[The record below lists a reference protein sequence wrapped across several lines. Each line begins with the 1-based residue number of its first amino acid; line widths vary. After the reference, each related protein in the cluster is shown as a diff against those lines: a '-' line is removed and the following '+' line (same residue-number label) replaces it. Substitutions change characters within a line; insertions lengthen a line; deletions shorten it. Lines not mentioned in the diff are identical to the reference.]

1 MQVKIIKKV
10 LIFTLFL
17 VQSIQFF
24 AKSQNVLDFKEIQR
38 HALDSMKQSDG
49 SLIFD
54 GKKDYLKMNNPAYN
68 QEAMAIYMKF
78 RLTSSSFLNKTLEL
92 INTADGEV
100 ESGSSNATWG
110 LSVNYTKDGLWVVS
124 YDDMQGEMTHNFTK
138 FRFIPGTLYE
148 LYVYLDGK
156 NIRIYVD
163 GKCISEKR
171 LPYGYYYNA
180 HNLYVGAGVLKD
192 SYSAMQIYDF
202 EIYTG
207 KQNKKESEK
216 LALKGNVLLEDK
228 SIFALED
235 LQSFVRSKQEFTK
248 DLEIKNGSCMT
259 LINPL
264 RKSNS
269 FGAYFDFTFQ
279 GKTQT
284 LRNTLEFFNTADSMP
299 EIYGKWGLSLNY
311 DRNGLSLLI
320 SSNQTS
326 TIKTGVFFRE
336 NERYSMFIYVDNCDI
351 YIYVNGKCVKRVA
364 NTNLFYKETTYLHVG
379 AGVLVN
385 SYVPMTLHDF
395 KLTNKLLENKKE
407 VDEMLVSLMPPEN
420 EKLNTIMII
429 KDGKKEGFSLRV
441 PNKENYVLAGAIAS
455 YAVSAAVFTFIP
467 VCFGIYGY
475 NNFIYQESSSRY
487 HKAMY
492 QEELDL
498 YYKNMQ
504 QSSFCANT
512 ALTAGIVLIPVCA
525 TTLTSGIIL
534 TVIYQK
540 LKMEHLPKVAF
551 GFIPNQGCRIQFS
564 VPFKG

>member
-24 AKSQNVLDFKEIQR
+24 AKSQNVLDFKEIQK
-38 HALDSMKQSDG
+38 HALNSMKQSDG

-78 RLTSSSFLNKTLEL
+78 RLTSSNFMNRTIEL
-92 INTADGEV
+92 VNTADVGV
-100 ESGSSNATWG
+100 EEGSSGNWG
-110 LSVNYTKDGLWVVS
+110 VSVNYGNEGLEIFTKDYKYNKMIYNL
-124 YDDMQGEMTHNFTK
+124 TK
-138 FRFIPGTLYE
+138 FKFIKDEIYE
-148 LYVYLDGK
+148 LYVYLDSK

-171 LPYGYYYNA
+171 LPYGYYNA
-180 HNLYVGAGVLKD
+180 RNLYIGAGVLKD

-248 DLEIKNGSCMT
+248 DLEIKNSSCMT

-269 FGAYFDFTFQ
+269 FGAYFDFTFK

-299 EIYGKWGLSLNY
+299 EIWGKWGISLNY
-311 DRNGLSLLI
+311 DRNGLSLLTHG
-320 SSNQTS
+320 NQTS

-336 NERYSMFIYVDNCDI
+336 DERYSMFIYVDNCDI

-407 VDEMLVSLMPPEN
+407 VDEMLVSLMTPED
-420 EKLNTIMII
+420 EELNTTMII
-429 KDGKKEGFSLRV
+429 KDGKKEVFSLRV

-512 ALTAGIVLIPVCA
+512 ALTAGIVLIPVCV

-551 GFIPNQGCRIQFS
+551 GFVPNQGCLIQFS